1 MTEKT
6 IKNTDLDETNSINSD
21 DEKGVDSIKDLLSGI
36 NKVIDKSNKSNK
48 SNKSDKSKKSKKKK
62 EVVIE
67 EDDSD
72 DDSDDDTDDS
82 DEKTDNIELDEEDSD
97 NEDSEESSDDD
108 EEDCCDDD
116 MFDTSGMTLAALFQE
131 TFYSSEG
138 ESVADIFAGIRD
150 ELHKMNHNMKKYYK
164 K

>member
-48 SNKSDKSKKSKKKK
+48 SKKNDKSKKNK
-62 EVVIE
+62 EVIIE
-67 EDDSD
+67 ENDSD
-72 DDSDDDTDDS
+72 DDSDEDTDDS
-82 DEKTDNIELDEEDSD
+82 DEKIEDIELDEEDSE
-97 NEDSEESSDDD
+97 NEDSDEDEDDD
-108 EEDCCDDD
+108 DDDDCCDDD
-116 MFDTSGMTLAALFQE
+116 IFDTSAMTLAALFQE

-150 ELHKMNHNMKKYYK
+150 ELHKMNHNMKKNYK